1 MDLKEAIIHAQQVA
15 EACPGGN
22 RDCAYQHDKLVDLL
36 EELQSYR
43 DLEEQGRLMILPC
56 KIGDSVDNK
65 RYNWFGTVEEISIN
79 SDGVFLYVVS
89 GGYNHLVKP
98 DEVEFR

>member
-15 EACPGGN
+15 EGCPGGN

-36 EELQSYR
+36 EELQRYR
-43 DLEEQGRLMILPC
+43 DLEEQGRLMVLPC